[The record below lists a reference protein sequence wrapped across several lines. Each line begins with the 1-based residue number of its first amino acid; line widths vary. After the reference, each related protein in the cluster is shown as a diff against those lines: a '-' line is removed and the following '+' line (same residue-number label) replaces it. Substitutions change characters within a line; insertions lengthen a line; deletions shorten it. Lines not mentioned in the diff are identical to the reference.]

1 MTISTVDI
9 LAILGVILF
18 GIPHGALDWELVKH
32 SDRQPRLI
40 RFLCFYLG
48 STGIGLALWVTLP
61 TAALLF
67 FLLITAI
74 HFGRSDPFG
83 LSPTTAPTFSLK
95 TANVLFQGGIIAV
108 FLPWVHWLTIEP
120 LFDAL
125 NADTSIMAATGYPAL
140 AAWLL
145 ALIFTVSVSTSIR
158 KISLLIGLAGYYALH
173 NYLNPLFAFA
183 LFFCLLHS
191 APHYL
196 KASEHLGTS
205 ATRPKK
211 SFWVNTVCAWIM
223 VLLAAAFFDT
233 IADAVA
239 PLLSAVFAIL
249 FALTLPH
256 MIIVDI
262 LLPKRFLAWRITA

>member
-1 MTISTVDI
+1 P
-9 LAILGVILF
+9 F
-18 GIPHGALDWELVKH
+18 
-32 SDRQPRLI
+32 RLN
-40 RFLCFYLG
+40 
-48 STGIGLALWVTLP
+48 P
-61 TAALLF
+61 TAA
-67 FLLITAI
+67 
-74 HFGRSDPFG
+74 
-83 LSPTTAPTFSLK
+83 PTFFLK
-95 TANVLFQGGIIAV
+95 TANVLFQGGTIAV
-108 FLPWVHWLTIEP
+108 FLPWVHWFTIEP

-125 NADTSIMAATGYPAL
+125 NANTDAIAATGYPAL
-140 AAWLL
+140 IAWLL
-145 ALIFTVSVSTSIR
+145 ALIFTVSESASLR

-173 NYLNPLFAFA
+173 NHLNPLFAFA

-233 IADAVA
+233 FADAVA
-239 PLLSAVFAIL
+239 PLLSALFAIL

-262 LLPKRFLAWRITA
+262 LLPKHFLAWRITA